1 MNFCSGFKFAF
12 FAGYFRAEGKPFL
25 WWNGGFVDGALV
37 FWWGARAGVYDLRS
51 GVLRSFGIAGAIRRE
66 VGED

>member
-1 MNFCSGFKFAF
+1 MVERRFCGWRARILVGRSG
-12 FAGYFRAEGKPFL
+12 
-25 WWNGGFVDGALV
+25 
-37 FWWGARAGVYDLRS
+37 GVCDLRS